1 MKTKKE
7 QISKIIKIQVKHT
20 QRNTDT
26 QLGEQKQVF
35 PTTRKMWNPIQR
47 CILSNE
53 MKMKRWNSPT
63 PSGNITRNRK
73 REMRKVWSKEQL
85 WKLEKK
91 TLEVVDC
98 FTLGARVRP
107 SLFFFSFVLRL
118 CLTPSADVWGGC
130 VRNSLLLSFKHKC
143 MNEVLLCI

>member
-53 MKMKRWNSPT
+53 MKMKR
-63 PSGNITRNRK
+63 
-73 REMRKVWSKEQL
+73 
-85 WKLEKK
+85 
-91 TLEVVDC
+91 
-98 FTLGARVRP
+98 
-107 SLFFFSFVLRL
+107 
-118 CLTPSADVWGGC
+118 
-130 VRNSLLLSFKHKC
+130 
-143 MNEVLLCI
+143 